1 MPSLVTVFMNF
12 TVHGRP
18 ETRKWKQ
25 AGKRE
30 GGRENSPQLGNTT
43 RTSFNTGRIRIA
55 GGEGPKWQEQSQSH
69 GEAPRGYRVE
79 QRAQNIK
86 NESEKRPDGDRL

>member
-18 ETRKWKQ
+18 ETRKQKQ

-30 GGRENSPQLGNTT
+30 GGRENSPHLGNMT
-43 RTSFNTGRIRIA
+43 RTSFNTGRKRIA
-55 GGEGPKWQEQSQSH
+55 GGEGPKWQEQRWSH
-69 GEAPRGYRVE
+69 GDAPGGYRVE
-79 QRAQNIK
+79 PRAQNIK
-86 NESEKRPDGDRL
+86 NESAKGPDGDRL